1 MLEMRNIC
9 VRNTLKNLDLEV
21 ALGEFVLI
29 IGANGTG
36 KTTLFNVISGALPI
50 ENGIISL
57 NGIDITD
64 TPRHVRARRIS
75 SVIQD
80 PRRGTIGEMSIL
92 ENLRLAYNRS
102 EVKGEHNLSAKKKIE
117 YFKEKLSII
126 NMNLEDRLDEYVGNL
141 SGGQRQ
147 ALSLIMATITGYDL
161 LLLDEITASLDSKMA
176 DTVMTITNDIVK
188 KEQKTCL
195 LITHNTKHID
205 MYGTRILKMKDG
217 KLV

>member
-1 MLEMRNIC
+1 MHNIH
-9 VRNTLKNLDLEV
+9 VRDTLKNLNLDV

-29 IGANGTG
+29 VGANGTG
-36 KTTLFNVISGALPI
+36 KTTLFNVISGALPV
-50 ENGIISL
+50 ENGTIIL
-57 NGIDITD
+57 NGVDITN
-64 TPRHVRARRIS
+64 TPRHIRARRIS
-75 SVIQD
+75 NVLQD

-102 EVKGEHNLSAKKKIE
+102 ENDIPIESKIN
-117 YFKEKLSII
+117 YFKEKLSTV
-126 NMNLEDRLDEYVGNL
+126 NMGLEDRLDDYVGNL

-147 ALSLIMATITGYDL
+147 ALSLVMATITDYDI
-161 LLLDEITASLDSKMA
+161 LLLDEITASLDPRMA

-188 KEQKTCL
+188 QEQKTCL

-217 KLV
+217 QLMS

>member
-1 MLEMRNIC
+1 
-9 VRNTLKNLDLEV
+9 LKNLDLEV